1 MSPSLLLRCALVA
14 VLLLTPLISVGLT
27 TRVSRTAVGPDQG
40 GNGDYNARFTFS
52 RIRYSGPGYGFRR
65 GGGSW
70 AHDYPLADENLPT
83 VLSEISVVRPTLGRS
98 NVFDLE
104 DRTFFQY
111 PIIYLSEPG
120 YWGITDEGAR
130 NLREYLLKGGFIIFD
145 DFEAEQWRNF
155 KEQFQRALPEYE
167 FIELDVR
174 HPIFHSFFDLEKLD
188 TPHPLVRVTPVYYG
202 VFENNDPTQRMM
214 AMVNYNSD
222 LAEYWEWSGRGYFPI
237 DPTND
242 AYKMG
247 INYIVYGLT
256 H

>member
-1 MSPSLLLRCALVA
+1 MLLRSALMA
-14 VLLLTPLISVGLT
+14 ILLIVPLAAGGAAGLF
-27 TRVSRTAVGPDQG
+27 RVEASAEVQQDNTS
-40 GNGDYNARFTFS
+40 YNAKFTFS
-52 RIRYSGPGYGFRR
+52 RIRYGGRGFGGR
-65 GGGSW
+65 GGASW

-83 VLSEISVVRPTLGRS
+83 VLSEISVVLPTLGRS

-104 DRTFFQY
+104 DRTFFQH

-120 YWGITDEGAR
+120 FWGITDEGAR

-145 DFEAEQWRNF
+145 DFEAEQWYNF
-155 KEQFQRALPEYE
+155 EEQFRRALPEYQ
-167 FIELDVR
+167 FIELDVS
-174 HPIFHSFFDLEKLD
+174 HPIFHSFFDLVKLD

-202 VFENNDPTQRMM
+202 IFEGNDPTRRMM

-242 AYKMG
+242 AYKLG
-247 INYIVYGLT
+247 VNYIVYGLT

>member
-1 MSPSLLLRCALVA
+1 MGA
-14 VLLLTPLISVGLT
+14 VLLVLVIPLLVRAEREMYRSPP
-27 TRVSRTAVGPDQG
+27 VSSSQDSWAY
-40 GNGDYNARFTFS
+40 NGKFTFT
-52 RIRYSGPGYGFRR
+52 RIRYGGRGFGFR
-65 GGGSW
+65 GGAAW

-83 VLSEISVVRPTLGRS
+83 VLSEISVVQPTLGRS

-104 DRTFFQY
+104 DRSFFQH

-120 YWGITDEGAR
+120 FWGITDEGAR

-155 KEQFQRALPEYE
+155 EEQFRRALPEHEYT
-167 FIELDVR
+167 FIELDVT
-174 HPIFHSFFDLEKLD
+174 HPIFHSFFDLQKLD

-202 VFENNDPTQRMM
+202 IFEQNDPTRRML

-222 LAEYWEWSGRGYFPI
+222 LAEYWEWSGRGFFAI

-242 AYKMG
+242 AYKLG
-247 INYIVYGLT
+247 VNYILYGLT

>member
-1 MSPSLLLRCALVA
+1 MMLRTALTV
-14 VLLLTPLISVGLT
+14 VLLIMPLLVTGGTLGY
-27 TRVSRTAVGPDQG
+27 VRTKALPAVQQE
-40 GNGDYNARFTFS
+40 NGSYNAKFTFS
-52 RIRYSGPGYGFRR
+52 RIRYSGRGYGFR
-65 GGGSW
+65 GGGASW

-83 VLSEISVVRPTLGRS
+83 VLSEISVILPTLGRS

-104 DRTFFQY
+104 DRSYFQH

-120 YWGITDEGAR
+120 FWGITEEGAR
-130 NLREYLLKGGFIIFD
+130 NLREYLHKGGFIIFD
-145 DFEAEQWRNF
+145 DFEADQWYNF
-155 KEQFQRALPEYE
+155 EEQFRRAMPEYQ
-167 FIELDVR
+167 FIELDVS
-174 HPIFHSFFDLEKLD
+174 HPIFHSFFDLQKLD

-202 VFENNDPTQRMM
+202 IFEDNDPAKRMM

-242 AYKMG
+242 AYKLG
-247 INYIVYGLT
+247 VNYIVYGLT